1 MSNTINSETTFQ
13 GNLLNIIDIN
23 EGNTFNLNYNVENLT
38 RGINF
43 NSISQINLNQPSE
56 AMQRIKNDNE
66 SSTTTTT
73 KPILST

>member
-1 MSNTINSETTFQ
+1 MSNTLNSETTFQ

-43 NSISQINLNQPSE
+43 NSISQITLNQPSE
-56 AMQRIKNDNE
+56 AMQRINNDNV

>member
-43 NSISQINLNQPSE
+43 NSISQITLNQPSE
-56 AMQRIKNDNE
+56 AMQRINNDNAT
-66 SSTTTTT
+66 STTTTT

>member
-1 MSNTINSETTFQ
+1 MSNTLNSETTFQ

-23 EGNTFNLNYNVENLT
+23 EGNTFNLNYSVENLT

-43 NSISQINLNQPSE
+43 NSISQITLNQPSE

>member
-1 MSNTINSETTFQ
+1 MSNTLNSETTFQ

-43 NSISQINLNQPSE
+43 NSISQITLNQPSE
-56 AMQRIKNDNE
+56 AMQRINNDNAT
-66 SSTTTTT
+66 STTTTT

>member
-56 AMQRIKNDNE
+56 AMQRIKNDNAT
-66 SSTTTTT
+66 STTTTT